1 MRRRR
6 SAAAGRGAGPARAGE
21 FAAFYY
27 SGRAGHLAAR
37 VWESGGRAG
46 ALANPCARVLH
57 PPVAVEL
64 SIRNLA
70 RGRLPARPTNEGICI
85 VSEAANNS
93 NEAEETANDP
103 VFAEEQAHL
112 SEIYAKLVSMRD
124 ELSAELETSHSGAAA
139 DLRALSDEIRPDYGG
154 AADEVMETLAA
165 IETLNSVIDAYNQYH
180 DFSVDKLRRLLLLL
194 RQPYFAKVRLKMA
207 PDRPARDVYIGAA
220 GMTDERSRPL
230 IVDWRNPVAETYY
243 NQENG
248 ETSYTVNGRTRTVE
262 LELRRQFSITRDVL
276 NMYFDTTVAI
286 EDSLLLS
293 ALKSHHSEKL
303 KDITATIQREQN
315 EVVRHEDVPAL
326 LVNGVAGSG
335 KTSVML
341 QRIAFLLYR
350 QRETLSPSQVH
361 LFGPNAVFE
370 HYIDNVLPSM
380 GEANPEVYTWRDF
393 CEAHGAGGRDLG
405 VDCPPENLRRLEEE
419 LPNLTLTVSD
429 LKEIRCNDVVMLKA
443 NQIEGAVDKYAR
455 FGVGPRF
462 CALVTDD
469 LHERVNRRIGSMARD
484 EELQE
489 EMLGLDVD
497 DQVRFFGETI
507 SPETEEETASYTRQ
521 WLEQVYAGA
530 HDEVDRLAWLKLDRV
545 AMRMLGSQS
554 VSSSE
559 WLYLRLLVTGRG
571 DTDARFVMI
580 DEVQD
585 YTVAQLMVLAR
596 HFSRA
601 HFLMLGD
608 EHQAIREGTAS
619 FDEIR
624 ELFSHT
630 HGSVDEVRLLTSYR
644 SSPEITA
651 LFSSLVEQDGAV
663 KLASVQRAGVAPV
676 MEALP
681 GKDEFLA
688 RLREEVAAAHEAEGL
703 TAVVAADDGA
713 VSWLAK
719 QLGDA
724 VEVIGKDRELPGEG
738 VVLMSLRLAK
748 GLEFDQ
754 VIVPDASAETYPDTP
769 LARRRLYTAVSRAMH
784 RVTLLAQGELSP
796 LLG

>member
-1 MRRRR
+1 M
-6 SAAAGRGAGPARAGE
+6 S
-21 FAAFYY
+21 
-27 SGRAGHLAAR
+27 
-37 VWESGGRAG
+37 
-46 ALANPCARVLH
+46 
-57 PPVAVEL
+57 
-64 SIRNLA
+64 
-70 RGRLPARPTNEGICI
+70 
-85 VSEAANNS
+85 SEQIS
-93 NEAEETANDP
+93 SQEAQVNDDP
-103 VFAEEQAHL
+103 IFAEEQAHL
-112 SEIYAKLVSMRD
+112 SEIYAKLSAMRD
-124 ELSAELETSHSGAAA
+124 ELADQLESGHAGAAA
-139 DLRALSDEIRPDYGG
+139 DLRALSDEIRPDVAGE
-154 AADEVMETLAA
+154 ADEVMETLAA
-165 IETLNSVIDAYNQYH
+165 IETLNAVIDAYNQYH

-248 ETSYTVNGRTRTVE
+248 QTSYTVNGRTRTVE

-286 EDSLLLS
+286 EDSLLLG
-293 ALKSHHSEKL
+293 ALRSHHSEKL

-315 EVVRHEDVPAL
+315 EVVRHADVPAL
-326 LVNGVAGSG
+326 LVNGIAGSG

-350 QRETLSPSQVH
+350 ERETLSPSQVH

-380 GEANPEVYTWRDF
+380 GEANPQVYTWRDF
-393 CEAHGAGGRDLG
+393 CEKLGAGGRDLG
-405 VDCPPENLRRLEEE
+405 EASEPAALEALEAGMDS
-419 LPNLTLTVSD
+419 LTLSVSD
-429 LKEIRCNDVVMLKA
+429 LREIRCGETVMLKA
-443 NQIEGAVDKYAR
+443 NQVEGAVDKFAK

-469 LHERVNRRIGSMARD
+469 LHDRVNRRIASMARD
-484 EELQE
+484 EEMQE
-489 EMLGLDVD
+489 EMLALDVD
-497 DQVRFFGETI
+497 EQVRFFGETV
-507 SPETEEETASYTRQ
+507 SPETEEETFALTRQ
-521 WLEQVYAGA
+521 WLEQRFAAA
-530 HDEVDRLAWLKLDRV
+530 HDEVDKLSWLKLDRI
-545 AMRMLGSQS
+545 AMRMLGTQS

-585 YTVAQLMVLAR
+585 YTLTQLMVLAR

-619 FDEIR
+619 FAQIR
-624 ELFSHT
+624 ELFGRT
-630 HGSVDEVRLLTSYR
+630 HGGVDECRLLTSYR

-651 LFSSLVEQDGAV
+651 LFSGLVEHDAPV

-676 MEALP
+676 MEAL
-681 GKDEFLA
+681 GSKDEFLA

-703 TAVVAADDGA
+703 TAVVAADDRA

-719 QLGDA
+719 QLGDS
-724 VEVIGKDRELPGEG
+724 VEVVGKDRELPATG

-754 VIVPDASAETYPDTP
+754 VIIPDASAETYPDTP

-784 RVTLLAQGELSP
+784 RVTLLAQGELTT
-796 LLG
+796 LVG

>member
-1 MRRRR
+1 MSDINKPQLETVIDDTDDLR
-6 SAAAGRGAGPARAGE
+6 PAD
-21 FAAFYY
+21 
-27 SGRAGHLAAR
+27 
-37 VWESGGRAG
+37 
-46 ALANPCARVLH
+46 
-57 PPVAVEL
+57 
-64 SIRNLA
+64 
-70 RGRLPARPTNEGICI
+70 
-85 VSEAANNS
+85 
-93 NEAEETANDP
+93 DP
-103 VFAEEQAHL
+103 IMAEEQAHL
-112 SEIYAKLVSMRD
+112 DEIYAKLTAMRD
-124 ELSAELETSHSGAAA
+124 DLAAELEHGHEGAAA
-139 DLRALSDEIRPDYGG
+139 DLRELSDEIRPDFGG

-165 IETLNSVIDAYNQYH
+165 IETLNAVIDAYNQYH

-194 RQPYFAKVRLKMA
+194 RQPYFAKVRLKMS

-248 ETSYTVNGRTRTVE
+248 QTSYTVNGRTRTVE
-262 LELRRQFSITRDVL
+262 LELRRQFDITRDHL

-286 EDSLLLS
+286 EDSLLLG
-293 ALKSHHSEKL
+293 ALRRHHSEKL

-315 EVVRHEDVPAL
+315 QVVRHADVPAL
-326 LVNGVAGSG
+326 LVNGIAGSG

-341 QRIAFLLYR
+341 QRIAYLLYGE
-350 QRETLSPSQVH
+350 RETLSASQVH

-380 GEANPEVYTWRDF
+380 GESNPQVYTWRDF
-393 CEAHGAGGRDLG
+393 CEAQGAGGRDLG
-405 VDCPPENLRRLEEE
+405 EDTDPACLEKLESDISSLFLTADDLR
-419 LPNLTLTVSD
+419 
-429 LKEIRCNDVVMLKA
+429 EIRCDGTVLLKVA
-443 NQIEGAVDKYAR
+443 SVESAVAKFAR

-462 CALVTDD
+462 CALVTDE
-469 LHERVNRRIGSMARD
+469 LHDRVSRRIALMARD

-497 DQVRFFGETI
+497 DQVRFFGETV
-507 SPETEEETASYTRQ
+507 SPENEQETVALTRR
-521 WLEQVYAGA
+521 WLEQVFAGA

-545 AMRMLGSQS
+545 AMRMLGKPS
-554 VSSSE
+554 VSASE

-571 DTDARFVMI
+571 DTDARYVMI

-585 YTVAQLMVLAR
+585 YTVAQLMVLSR

-619 FDEIR
+619 FAQIR
-624 ELFSHT
+624 ELFGRT
-630 HGSVDEVRLLTSYR
+630 HGQVDECRLLTSYR
-644 SSPEITA
+644 SSPEITT
-651 LFSSLVEQDGAV
+651 LFSGLVEHDAPV
-663 KLASVQRAGVAPV
+663 KLASVHRAGVAPHI
-676 MEALP
+676 EALP
-681 GKDEFLA
+681 GRDEFLA
-688 RLREEVAAAHEAEGL
+688 ALRKQVAAAHEMEGL
-703 TAVVAADDGA
+703 TALVAADDGA

-719 QLGDA
+719 QLRDCD
-724 VEVIGKDRELPGEG
+724 VTVIKNNNELPAAG

-754 VIVPDASAETYPDTP
+754 VIIPDASAEAYPDTP

-784 RVTLLAQGELSP
+784 GVTLLAQGELTP
-796 LLG
+796 LVTR

>member
-1 MRRRR
+1 MSDINKPQLETIIDDTDDLR
-6 SAAAGRGAGPARAGE
+6 PAD
-21 FAAFYY
+21 
-27 SGRAGHLAAR
+27 
-37 VWESGGRAG
+37 
-46 ALANPCARVLH
+46 
-57 PPVAVEL
+57 
-64 SIRNLA
+64 
-70 RGRLPARPTNEGICI
+70 
-85 VSEAANNS
+85 
-93 NEAEETANDP
+93 DP
-103 VFAEEQAHL
+103 IMAEEQAHL
-112 SEIYAKLVSMRD
+112 DEIYAKLTAMRD
-124 ELSAELETSHSGAAA
+124 DLAAELEHGHEGAAA
-139 DLRALSDEIRPDYGG
+139 DLRELSDEIRPDFGG

-165 IETLNSVIDAYNQYH
+165 IETLNAVIDAYNQYH

-194 RQPYFAKVRLKMA
+194 RQPYFAKVRLKMS

-248 ETSYTVNGRTRTVE
+248 QTSYTVNGRTRTVE
-262 LELRRQFSITRDVL
+262 LELRRQFDITRDHL

-286 EDSLLLS
+286 EDSLLLG
-293 ALKSHHSEKL
+293 ALRRHHSEKL

-315 EVVRHEDVPAL
+315 QVVRHADVPAL
-326 LVNGVAGSG
+326 LVNGIAGSG

-341 QRIAFLLYR
+341 QRIAYLLYGE
-350 QRETLSPSQVH
+350 RETLSASQVH

-380 GEANPEVYTWRDF
+380 GESNPQVYTWRDF
-393 CEAHGAGGRDLG
+393 CEAQGAGGRDLG
-405 VDCPPENLRRLEEE
+405 EDTDPACLEKLESDISSLFLTADDLR
-419 LPNLTLTVSD
+419 
-429 LKEIRCNDVVMLKA
+429 EIRCDGTVLLKVA
-443 NQIEGAVDKYAR
+443 SVESAVAKFAR

-462 CALVTDD
+462 CALVTDE
-469 LHERVNRRIGSMARD
+469 LHDRVSRRIASMARD

-497 DQVRFFGETI
+497 DQVRFFGETV
-507 SPETEEETASYTRQ
+507 SPENEQETVALTRR
-521 WLEQVYAGA
+521 WLEQVFAGA

-545 AMRMLGSQS
+545 AMRMLGKPS
-554 VSSSE
+554 VSASE

-571 DTDARFVMI
+571 DTDARYVMI

-585 YTVAQLMVLAR
+585 YTVAQLMVLSR

-619 FDEIR
+619 FAQIR
-624 ELFSHT
+624 ELFGRT
-630 HGSVDEVRLLTSYR
+630 HGQVDECRLLTSYR
-644 SSPEITA
+644 SSPEITT
-651 LFSSLVEQDGAV
+651 LFSGLVEHDAPV
-663 KLASVQRAGVAPV
+663 KLASVHRAGVAPHI
-676 MEALP
+676 EAVP
-681 GKDEFLA
+681 GRDEFLA
-688 RLREEVAAAHEAEGL
+688 ALRKQVAAAHEMEGL
-703 TAVVAADDGA
+703 TALVAADDGA

-719 QLGDA
+719 QLRDCD
-724 VEVIGKDRELPGEG
+724 VTVIKNNNELPAAG

-754 VIVPDASAETYPDTP
+754 VIIPDASAEAYPDTP

-784 RVTLLAQGELSP
+784 GVTLLAQGELTP
-796 LLG
+796 LVTR

>member
-1 MRRRR
+1 MSDINKPQLETVIDDTDDLR
-6 SAAAGRGAGPARAGE
+6 PAD
-21 FAAFYY
+21 
-27 SGRAGHLAAR
+27 
-37 VWESGGRAG
+37 
-46 ALANPCARVLH
+46 
-57 PPVAVEL
+57 
-64 SIRNLA
+64 
-70 RGRLPARPTNEGICI
+70 
-85 VSEAANNS
+85 
-93 NEAEETANDP
+93 DP
-103 VFAEEQAHL
+103 IMAEEQAHL
-112 SEIYAKLVSMRD
+112 DEIYAKLTAMRD
-124 ELSAELETSHSGAAA
+124 DLAAELEHGHEGAAA
-139 DLRALSDEIRPDYGG
+139 DLRELSDEIRPDFGG

-165 IETLNSVIDAYNQYH
+165 IETLNAVIDAYNQYH

-194 RQPYFAKVRLKMA
+194 RQPYFAKVRLKMS

-248 ETSYTVNGRTRTVE
+248 QTSYTVNGRTRTVE
-262 LELRRQFSITRDVL
+262 LELRRQFDITRDHL

-286 EDSLLLS
+286 EDSLLLG
-293 ALKSHHSEKL
+293 ALRRHHSEKL

-315 EVVRHEDVPAL
+315 QVVRHADVPAL
-326 LVNGVAGSG
+326 LVNGIAGSG

-341 QRIAFLLYR
+341 QRIAYLLYGE
-350 QRETLSPSQVH
+350 RETLSASQVH

-380 GEANPEVYTWRDF
+380 GESNPQVYTWRDF
-393 CEAHGAGGRDLG
+393 CEAQGAGGRDLG
-405 VDCPPENLRRLEEE
+405 EDTDPACLEKLESDISSLFLTADDLR
-419 LPNLTLTVSD
+419 
-429 LKEIRCNDVVMLKA
+429 EIRCDGTVLLKVA
-443 NQIEGAVDKYAR
+443 SVESAVAKFAR

-462 CALVTDD
+462 CALVTDE
-469 LHERVNRRIGSMARD
+469 LHDRVSRRIASMARD

-497 DQVRFFGETI
+497 DQVRFF
-507 SPETEEETASYTRQ
+507 
-521 WLEQVYAGA
+521 AGA

-545 AMRMLGSQS
+545 AMRMLGKPS
-554 VSSSE
+554 VSASE

-571 DTDARFVMI
+571 DTDARYVMI

-585 YTVAQLMVLAR
+585 YTVAQLMVLSR

-619 FDEIR
+619 FAQIR
-624 ELFSHT
+624 ELFGRT
-630 HGSVDEVRLLTSYR
+630 HGQVDECRLLTSYR
-644 SSPEITA
+644 SSPEITT
-651 LFSSLVEQDGAV
+651 LFSGLVEHDAPV
-663 KLASVQRAGVAPV
+663 KLASVHRAGVAPHI
-676 MEALP
+676 EAVP
-681 GKDEFLA
+681 GRDEFLA
-688 RLREEVAAAHEAEGL
+688 ALRKQVAAAHEMEGL
-703 TAVVAADDGA
+703 TALVAADDGA

-719 QLGDA
+719 QLRDCD
-724 VEVIGKDRELPGEG
+724 VTIIKNNNELPAAG

-754 VIVPDASAETYPDTP
+754 VIIPDASAEAYPDTP

-784 RVTLLAQGELSP
+784 GVTLLAQGELTP
-796 LLG
+796 LVTR

>member
-1 MRRRR
+1 MSDINKPQLETVIDDTDDLR
-6 SAAAGRGAGPARAGE
+6 PAD
-21 FAAFYY
+21 
-27 SGRAGHLAAR
+27 
-37 VWESGGRAG
+37 
-46 ALANPCARVLH
+46 
-57 PPVAVEL
+57 
-64 SIRNLA
+64 
-70 RGRLPARPTNEGICI
+70 
-85 VSEAANNS
+85 
-93 NEAEETANDP
+93 DP
-103 VFAEEQAHL
+103 IMAEEQAHL
-112 SEIYAKLVSMRD
+112 DEIYAKLTAMRD
-124 ELSAELETSHSGAAA
+124 DLAAELEHGHEGAAA
-139 DLRALSDEIRPDYGG
+139 DLRELSDEIRPDFGG

-165 IETLNSVIDAYNQYH
+165 IETLNAVIDAYNQYH

-194 RQPYFAKVRLKMA
+194 RQPYFAKVRLKMS

-248 ETSYTVNGRTRTVE
+248 QTSYTVNGRTRTVE
-262 LELRRQFSITRDVL
+262 LELRRQFDITRDHL

-286 EDSLLLS
+286 EDSLLLG
-293 ALKSHHSEKL
+293 ALRRHHSEKL

-315 EVVRHEDVPAL
+315 QVVRHADVPAL
-326 LVNGVAGSG
+326 LVNGIAGSG

-341 QRIAFLLYR
+341 QRIAYLLYGE
-350 QRETLSPSQVH
+350 RETLSASQVH

-380 GEANPEVYTWRDF
+380 GESNPQVYTWRDF
-393 CEAHGAGGRDLG
+393 CEAQGAGGRDLG
-405 VDCPPENLRRLEEE
+405 EDTDPACLEKLESDISSLFLTADDLR
-419 LPNLTLTVSD
+419 
-429 LKEIRCNDVVMLKA
+429 EIRCDGTVLLKVA
-443 NQIEGAVDKYAR
+443 SVESAVAKFAR

-462 CALVTDD
+462 CALVTDE
-469 LHERVNRRIGSMARD
+469 LHDRVSRRIASMARD

-497 DQVRFFGETI
+497 DQVRFFGETV
-507 SPETEEETASYTRQ
+507 SPENEQETVALTRR
-521 WLEQVYAGA
+521 WLEQVFAGA

-545 AMRMLGSQS
+545 AMRMLGKPS
-554 VSSSE
+554 VSASE

-571 DTDARFVMI
+571 DTDARYVMI

-585 YTVAQLMVLAR
+585 YTVAQLMVLSR

-619 FDEIR
+619 FAQIR
-624 ELFSHT
+624 ELFGRT
-630 HGSVDEVRLLTSYR
+630 HGQVDECRLLTSYR
-644 SSPEITA
+644 SSPEITT
-651 LFSSLVEQDGAV
+651 LFSGLVEHDAPV
-663 KLASVQRAGVAPV
+663 KLASVHRAGVAPHI
-676 MEALP
+676 EALP
-681 GKDEFLA
+681 GRDEFLA
-688 RLREEVAAAHEAEGL
+688 ALRKQVAAAHEMEGL
-703 TAVVAADDGA
+703 TALVAADDGA

-719 QLGDA
+719 QLRDCD
-724 VEVIGKDRELPGEG
+724 VTVIKNNNELPAAG

-754 VIVPDASAETYPDTP
+754 AIIPDASAETYPDTP

-784 RVTLLAQGELSP
+784 GVTLLAQDELTP
-796 LLG
+796 LVTR

>member
-1 MRRRR
+1 M
-6 SAAAGRGAGPARAGE
+6 S
-21 FAAFYY
+21 
-27 SGRAGHLAAR
+27 
-37 VWESGGRAG
+37 
-46 ALANPCARVLH
+46 
-57 PPVAVEL
+57 
-64 SIRNLA
+64 
-70 RGRLPARPTNEGICI
+70 
-85 VSEAANNS
+85 SEQIS
-93 NEAEETANDP
+93 SQEAQVNDDP
-103 VFAEEQAHL
+103 IFAEEQAHL
-112 SEIYAKLVSMRD
+112 SEIYAKLSAMRD
-124 ELSAELETSHSGAAA
+124 ELADQLESGHAGAAA
-139 DLRALSDEIRPDYGG
+139 DLRALSDEIRPDVAGE
-154 AADEVMETLAA
+154 ADEVMETLAA
-165 IETLNSVIDAYNQYH
+165 IETLNAVIDAYNQYH

-248 ETSYTVNGRTRTVE
+248 QTSYTVNGRTRTVE

-286 EDSLLLS
+286 EDSLLLG
-293 ALKSHHSEKL
+293 ALRSHHSEKL

-315 EVVRHEDVPAL
+315 EVVRHADVPAL
-326 LVNGVAGSG
+326 LVNGIAGSG

-350 QRETLSPSQVH
+350 ERETLSPSQVH

-380 GEANPEVYTWRDF
+380 GEANPQVYTWRDF
-393 CEAHGAGGRDLG
+393 CEKLGAGGRDLG
-405 VDCPPENLRRLEEE
+405 EASEPAALEALEAGMDS
-419 LPNLTLTVSD
+419 LTLSVSD
-429 LKEIRCNDVVMLKA
+429 LREIRCGETVMLKA
-443 NQIEGAVDKYAR
+443 NQVEGAVDKFAK

-469 LHERVNRRIGSMARD
+469 LHDRVNRRIASMARD
-484 EELQE
+484 EEMQE
-489 EMLGLDVD
+489 EMLALDVD
-497 DQVRFFGETI
+497 EQVRFFGETV
-507 SPETEEETASYTRQ
+507 SPETEEETFALTRQ
-521 WLEQVYAGA
+521 WLEQRFAAA
-530 HDEVDRLAWLKLDRV
+530 HDEVDKLSWLKLDRI
-545 AMRMLGSQS
+545 AMRMLGTQS

-585 YTVAQLMVLAR
+585 YTLTQLMVLAR

-619 FDEIR
+619 FAQIR
-624 ELFSHT
+624 ELFGRT
-630 HGSVDEVRLLTSYR
+630 HGGVDECRLLTSYR

-651 LFSSLVEQDGAV
+651 LFSGLVEHDAPV

-676 MEALP
+676 MEAL
-681 GKDEFLA
+681 GSKDEFLA
-688 RLREEVAAAHEAEGL
+688 RLREEVATAHEAEGL
-703 TAVVAADDGA
+703 TAVVAADDRA

-719 QLGDA
+719 QLGDS
-724 VEVIGKDRELPGEG
+724 VEVVGKDRELPATG

-754 VIVPDASAETYPDTP
+754 VIIPDASAETYPDTP

-784 RVTLLAQGELSP
+784 RVTLLAQGELTP
-796 LLG
+796 LVG

>member
-1 MRRRR
+1 MSDINKPQLETVIDDTDDLR
-6 SAAAGRGAGPARAGE
+6 PAD
-21 FAAFYY
+21 
-27 SGRAGHLAAR
+27 
-37 VWESGGRAG
+37 
-46 ALANPCARVLH
+46 
-57 PPVAVEL
+57 
-64 SIRNLA
+64 
-70 RGRLPARPTNEGICI
+70 
-85 VSEAANNS
+85 
-93 NEAEETANDP
+93 DP
-103 VFAEEQAHL
+103 IMAEEQAHL
-112 SEIYAKLVSMRD
+112 DEIYAKLTAMRD
-124 ELSAELETSHSGAAA
+124 DLAAELEHGHEGAAA
-139 DLRALSDEIRPDYGG
+139 DLRELSDEIRPDFGG

-165 IETLNSVIDAYNQYH
+165 IETLNAVIDAYNQYH

-194 RQPYFAKVRLKMA
+194 RQPYFAKVRLKMS

-248 ETSYTVNGRTRTVE
+248 QTSYTVNGRTRTVE
-262 LELRRQFSITRDVL
+262 LELRRQFDITRDHL

-286 EDSLLLS
+286 EDSLLLG
-293 ALKSHHSEKL
+293 ALRRHHSEKL

-315 EVVRHEDVPAL
+315 QVVRHADVPAL
-326 LVNGVAGSG
+326 LVNGIAGSG

-341 QRIAFLLYR
+341 QRIAYLLYGE
-350 QRETLSPSQVH
+350 RETLSASQVH

-380 GEANPEVYTWRDF
+380 GESNPQVYTWRDF
-393 CEAHGAGGRDLG
+393 CEAQGAGGRDLG
-405 VDCPPENLRRLEEE
+405 EDTDPACLEKLESDISSLFLTADDLR
-419 LPNLTLTVSD
+419 
-429 LKEIRCNDVVMLKA
+429 EIRCDGTVLLKVA
-443 NQIEGAVDKYAR
+443 SVESAVAKFAR

-462 CALVTDD
+462 CALVTDE
-469 LHERVNRRIGSMARD
+469 LHDRVSRRIALMARD

-497 DQVRFFGETI
+497 DQVRFFGETV
-507 SPETEEETASYTRQ
+507 SPENEQETVALTRR
-521 WLEQVYAGA
+521 WLEQVFAGA

-545 AMRMLGSQS
+545 AMRMLGKPS
-554 VSSSE
+554 VSASE

-571 DTDARFVMI
+571 DTDARYVMI

-585 YTVAQLMVLAR
+585 YTVAQLMVLSR

-619 FDEIR
+619 FAQIR
-624 ELFSHT
+624 ELFGRT
-630 HGSVDEVRLLTSYR
+630 HGQVDECRLLTSYR
-644 SSPEITA
+644 SSPEITT
-651 LFSSLVEQDGAV
+651 LFSGLVEHDAPV
-663 KLASVQRAGVAPV
+663 KLASVHRAGVAPHI
-676 MEALP
+676 EAVP
-681 GKDEFLA
+681 GRDEFLA
-688 RLREEVAAAHEAEGL
+688 ALRKQVAAAHEAEGL
-703 TAVVAADDGA
+703 TALVAADDGA

-719 QLGDA
+719 QLRDCD
-724 VEVIGKDRELPGEG
+724 VTVIKNNNELPAAG

-754 VIVPDASAETYPDTP
+754 VIIPDASAEAYPDTP

-784 RVTLLAQGELSP
+784 GVTLLAQGELTP
-796 LLG
+796 LVTR

>member
-1 MRRRR
+1 MSDINKSQLETVIDDTDDLR
-6 SAAAGRGAGPARAGE
+6 PAD
-21 FAAFYY
+21 
-27 SGRAGHLAAR
+27 
-37 VWESGGRAG
+37 
-46 ALANPCARVLH
+46 
-57 PPVAVEL
+57 
-64 SIRNLA
+64 
-70 RGRLPARPTNEGICI
+70 
-85 VSEAANNS
+85 
-93 NEAEETANDP
+93 DP
-103 VFAEEQAHL
+103 IMAEEQAHL
-112 SEIYAKLVSMRD
+112 DEIYAKLTAMRD
-124 ELSAELETSHSGAAA
+124 DLAAELEHGHEGAAA
-139 DLRALSDEIRPDYGG
+139 DLRELSDEIRPDFGG

-165 IETLNSVIDAYNQYH
+165 IETLNAVIDAYNQYH

-194 RQPYFAKVRLKMA
+194 RQPYFAKVRLKMS

-248 ETSYTVNGRTRTVE
+248 QTSYTVNGRTRTVE
-262 LELRRQFSITRDVL
+262 LELRRQFDITRDHL

-286 EDSLLLS
+286 EDSLLLG
-293 ALKSHHSEKL
+293 ALRRHHSEKL

-315 EVVRHEDVPAL
+315 QVVRHADVPAL
-326 LVNGVAGSG
+326 LVNGIAGSG

-341 QRIAFLLYR
+341 QRIAYLLYGE
-350 QRETLSPSQVH
+350 RETLSASQVH

-380 GEANPEVYTWRDF
+380 GESNPQVYTWRDF
-393 CEAHGAGGRDLG
+393 CEAQGAGGRDLG
-405 VDCPPENLRRLEEE
+405 EDTDPACLEKLESDISSLFLTADNLR
-419 LPNLTLTVSD
+419 
-429 LKEIRCNDVVMLKA
+429 EIRCDGTVLLKVA
-443 NQIEGAVDKYAR
+443 SVESAVAKFAR

-462 CALVTDD
+462 CALVTDE
-469 LHERVNRRIGSMARD
+469 LHDRVSRRIASMARD

-497 DQVRFFGETI
+497 DQVRFFGETV
-507 SPETEEETASYTRQ
+507 SPENEQETVALTRR
-521 WLEQVYAGA
+521 WLEQVFAGA

-545 AMRMLGSQS
+545 AMRMLGKPS
-554 VSSSE
+554 VSASE

-571 DTDARFVMI
+571 DTDARYVMI

-585 YTVAQLMVLAR
+585 YTVAQLMVLSR

-619 FDEIR
+619 FAQIR
-624 ELFSHT
+624 ELFGRT
-630 HGSVDEVRLLTSYR
+630 HGQVDECRLLTSYR
-644 SSPEITA
+644 SSPEITT
-651 LFSSLVEQDGAV
+651 LFSGLVEHDAPV
-663 KLASVQRAGVAPV
+663 KLASVHRAGVAPHI
-676 MEALP
+676 EAVP
-681 GKDEFLA
+681 GRDEFLA
-688 RLREEVAAAHEAEGL
+688 ALRKQVAAAHEMEGL
-703 TAVVAADDGA
+703 TALVAADDGA

-719 QLGDA
+719 QLRDCD
-724 VEVIGKDRELPGEG
+724 VTVIKNNNELPAAG

-754 VIVPDASAETYPDTP
+754 VIIPDASAEAYPDTP

-784 RVTLLAQGELSP
+784 GVTLLAQGELTP
-796 LLG
+796 LVTR

>member
-1 MRRRR
+1 MSDINKPQLETVIDDTDDLR
-6 SAAAGRGAGPARAGE
+6 PAD
-21 FAAFYY
+21 
-27 SGRAGHLAAR
+27 
-37 VWESGGRAG
+37 
-46 ALANPCARVLH
+46 
-57 PPVAVEL
+57 
-64 SIRNLA
+64 
-70 RGRLPARPTNEGICI
+70 
-85 VSEAANNS
+85 
-93 NEAEETANDP
+93 DP
-103 VFAEEQAHL
+103 IMAEEQAHL
-112 SEIYAKLVSMRD
+112 DEIYAKLTAMRD
-124 ELSAELETSHSGAAA
+124 DLAAELEHGHEGAAA
-139 DLRALSDEIRPDYGG
+139 DLRELSDEIRPDFGG

-165 IETLNSVIDAYNQYH
+165 IETLNAVIDAYNQYH

-194 RQPYFAKVRLKMA
+194 RQPYFAKVRLKMS

-248 ETSYTVNGRTRTVE
+248 QTSYTVNGRTRTVE
-262 LELRRQFSITRDVL
+262 LELRRQFDITRDRL

-286 EDSLLLS
+286 EDSLLLG
-293 ALKSHHSEKL
+293 ALRRHHSEKL

-315 EVVRHEDVPAL
+315 QVVRHADVPAL
-326 LVNGVAGSG
+326 LVNGIAGSG

-341 QRIAFLLYR
+341 QRIAYLLYGE
-350 QRETLSPSQVH
+350 RETLSASQVH

-380 GEANPEVYTWRDF
+380 GESNPQVYTWRDF
-393 CEAHGAGGRDLG
+393 CEAQGAGGRDLG
-405 VDCPPENLRRLEEE
+405 EDTDPACLEKLESDISSLFLTADDLR
-419 LPNLTLTVSD
+419 
-429 LKEIRCNDVVMLKA
+429 EIRCDGTVLLKVA
-443 NQIEGAVDKYAR
+443 SVESAVAKFAR

-462 CALVTDD
+462 CALVTDE
-469 LHERVNRRIGSMARD
+469 LHDRVSRRIASMARD

-497 DQVRFFGETI
+497 DQVRFFGETV
-507 SPETEEETASYTRQ
+507 SPENEQETVALTRR
-521 WLEQVYAGA
+521 WLEQVFAGA

-545 AMRMLGSQS
+545 AMRMLGKPS
-554 VSSSE
+554 VSASE

-571 DTDARFVMI
+571 DTDARYVMI

-585 YTVAQLMVLAR
+585 YTVAQLMVLSR

-619 FDEIR
+619 FAQIR
-624 ELFSHT
+624 DLFGRT
-630 HGSVDEVRLLTSYR
+630 HGQVDECRLLTSYR
-644 SSPEITA
+644 SSPEITT
-651 LFSSLVEQDGAV
+651 LFSGLVEHDAPV
-663 KLASVQRAGVAPV
+663 KLASVHRAGVAPHI
-676 MEALP
+676 EAVP
-681 GKDEFLA
+681 GRDEFLA
-688 RLREEVAAAHEAEGL
+688 ALRKQVVAAHEAEGL
-703 TAVVAADDGA
+703 TALVAADDGA

-719 QLGDA
+719 QLRDCD
-724 VEVIGKDRELPGEG
+724 VTVIKNNNELPAAG

-754 VIVPDASAETYPDTP
+754 VIIPDASAEAYPDTP

-784 RVTLLAQGELSP
+784 GVTLLAQGELTP
-796 LLG
+796 LVTR

>member
-1 MRRRR
+1 MSDINKPQLETVIDDTDDLR
-6 SAAAGRGAGPARAGE
+6 PAD
-21 FAAFYY
+21 
-27 SGRAGHLAAR
+27 
-37 VWESGGRAG
+37 
-46 ALANPCARVLH
+46 
-57 PPVAVEL
+57 
-64 SIRNLA
+64 
-70 RGRLPARPTNEGICI
+70 
-85 VSEAANNS
+85 
-93 NEAEETANDP
+93 DP
-103 VFAEEQAHL
+103 IMAEEQAHL
-112 SEIYAKLVSMRD
+112 DEIYAKLTAMRND
-124 ELSAELETSHSGAAA
+124 LAAELEHGHEGAAA
-139 DLRALSDEIRPDYGG
+139 DLRELSDEIRPDFGG

-165 IETLNSVIDAYNQYH
+165 IETLNAVIDAYNQYH

-194 RQPYFAKVRLKMA
+194 RQPYFAKVRLKMS

-248 ETSYTVNGRTRTVE
+248 QTSYTVNGRTRTVE
-262 LELRRQFSITRDVL
+262 LELRRQFDITRDHL

-286 EDSLLLS
+286 EDSLLLG
-293 ALKSHHSEKL
+293 ALRRHHSEKL

-315 EVVRHEDVPAL
+315 QVVRHADVPAL
-326 LVNGVAGSG
+326 LVNGIAGSG

-341 QRIAFLLYR
+341 QRIAYLLYGE
-350 QRETLSPSQVH
+350 RETLSASQVH

-380 GEANPEVYTWRDF
+380 GESNPQVYTWRDF
-393 CEAHGAGGRDLG
+393 REAQGAGGRDLG
-405 VDCPPENLRRLEEE
+405 EDTDPACLEKLESDISSLFLTADDLR
-419 LPNLTLTVSD
+419 
-429 LKEIRCNDVVMLKA
+429 EIRCDGTVLLKVA
-443 NQIEGAVDKYAR
+443 SVESAVAKFAR

-462 CALVTDD
+462 CALVTDE
-469 LHERVNRRIGSMARD
+469 LHDRVSRRIASMARD

-497 DQVRFFGETI
+497 DQVRFFGETV
-507 SPETEEETASYTRQ
+507 SPENEQETVALTRR
-521 WLEQVYAGA
+521 WLEQVFAGA

-545 AMRMLGSQS
+545 AMRMLGKPS
-554 VSSSE
+554 VSASE

-571 DTDARFVMI
+571 DTDARYVMI

-585 YTVAQLMVLAR
+585 YTVAQLMVLSR

-619 FDEIR
+619 FAQIR
-624 ELFSHT
+624 ELFGRT
-630 HGSVDEVRLLTSYR
+630 HGQVDECRLLTSYR
-644 SSPEITA
+644 SSPEITT
-651 LFSSLVEQDGAV
+651 LFSGLVEHDAPV
-663 KLASVQRAGVAPV
+663 KLASVHRAGVAPHI
-676 MEALP
+676 EAVP
-681 GKDEFLA
+681 GRDEFLA
-688 RLREEVAAAHEAEGL
+688 ALRKQVAAAHEMEGL
-703 TAVVAADDGA
+703 TALVAADDGA

-719 QLGDA
+719 QLRDCD
-724 VEVIGKDRELPGEG
+724 VTVIKNNNELPAAG

-754 VIVPDASAETYPDTP
+754 VIIPDASAEAYPDTP

-784 RVTLLAQGELSP
+784 GVTLLAQGELTP
-796 LLG
+796 LVTR

>member
-1 MRRRR
+1 MSDINKPQLETVIDDTDDLR
-6 SAAAGRGAGPARAGE
+6 PAD
-21 FAAFYY
+21 
-27 SGRAGHLAAR
+27 
-37 VWESGGRAG
+37 
-46 ALANPCARVLH
+46 
-57 PPVAVEL
+57 
-64 SIRNLA
+64 
-70 RGRLPARPTNEGICI
+70 
-85 VSEAANNS
+85 
-93 NEAEETANDP
+93 DP
-103 VFAEEQAHL
+103 IMAEEQAHL
-112 SEIYAKLVSMRD
+112 DEIYAKLTAMRD
-124 ELSAELETSHSGAAA
+124 DLAAELEHGHEGAAA
-139 DLRALSDEIRPDYGG
+139 DLRELSDEIRPDFGG

-165 IETLNSVIDAYNQYH
+165 IETLNAVIDAYNQYH

-194 RQPYFAKVRLKMA
+194 RQPYFAKVRLKMS

-248 ETSYTVNGRTRTVE
+248 QTSYTVNGRTRTVE
-262 LELRRQFSITRDVL
+262 LELRRQFDITRDHL

-286 EDSLLLS
+286 EDSLLLG
-293 ALKSHHSEKL
+293 ALRRHHSEKL

-315 EVVRHEDVPAL
+315 QVVRHADVPAL
-326 LVNGVAGSG
+326 LVNGIAGSG

-341 QRIAFLLYR
+341 QRIAYLLYGE
-350 QRETLSPSQVH
+350 RETLSASQVH

-380 GEANPEVYTWRDF
+380 GESNPQVYTWRDF
-393 CEAHGAGGRDLG
+393 CEAQGAGGRDLG
-405 VDCPPENLRRLEEE
+405 EDTDPACLEKLESDISSLFLTADDLR
-419 LPNLTLTVSD
+419 
-429 LKEIRCNDVVMLKA
+429 EIRCDGTVLLKVA
-443 NQIEGAVDKYAR
+443 SVESAVAKFAR

-462 CALVTDD
+462 CALVTDE
-469 LHERVNRRIGSMARD
+469 LHDRVSRRIALMARD

-497 DQVRFFGETI
+497 DQVRFFGETV
-507 SPETEEETASYTRQ
+507 SPENEQETVALTRR
-521 WLEQVYAGA
+521 WLEQVFAGA

-545 AMRMLGSQS
+545 AMRMLGKPS
-554 VSSSE
+554 VSASE

-571 DTDARFVMI
+571 DTDARYVMI

-585 YTVAQLMVLAR
+585 YTVAQLMVLSR

-619 FDEIR
+619 FAQIR
-624 ELFSHT
+624 ELFGRT
-630 HGSVDEVRLLTSYR
+630 HGQVDECRLLTSYR
-644 SSPEITA
+644 SSPEITT
-651 LFSSLVEQDGAV
+651 LFSGLVEHDAPV
-663 KLASVQRAGVAPV
+663 KLASVHRAGVAPHI
-676 MEALP
+676 EAVP
-681 GKDEFLA
+681 GRDEFLA
-688 RLREEVAAAHEAEGL
+688 ALRKQVAAAHEMEGL
-703 TAVVAADDGA
+703 TALVAADDGA

-719 QLGDA
+719 QLRDCD
-724 VEVIGKDRELPGEG
+724 VTVIKNNNELPAAG

-754 VIVPDASAETYPDTP
+754 VIIPDASAEAYPDTP

-784 RVTLLAQGELSP
+784 GVTLLAQGELTP
-796 LLG
+796 LVTR